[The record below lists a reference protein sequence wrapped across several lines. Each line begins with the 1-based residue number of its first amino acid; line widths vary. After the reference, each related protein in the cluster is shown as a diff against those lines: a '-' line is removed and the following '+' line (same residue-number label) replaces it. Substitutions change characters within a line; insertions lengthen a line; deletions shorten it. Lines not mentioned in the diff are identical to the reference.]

1 MYLPDI
7 LSTQVKHHP
16 DIMAPMSTSINILL
30 VRVRVYK
37 SLHTVT
43 YFIHISVW

>member
-1 MYLPDI
+1 MYLHDV
-7 LSTQVKHHP
+7 LSTKVEHYP

-37 SLHTVT
+37 SLYTVT
-43 YFIHISVW
+43 YFIHFSAW